1 VAHSCIGTA
10 IEQVDESKSRVV
22 IYCNQINS
30 MKMKYLFLIAVLFV
44 IASCKKEVEVDIPDL
59 DVTLE
64 KTTFNVKDTIVFNFT
79 GKANIIT
86 FYSGEPG
93 KEYEFKDRFTVDG
106 RPEMQFTSYSQNG
119 PQFNTLQLMVSSDF
133 KNVFDVESLN
143 QATWKDIT
151 SRATLSTG
159 TDNTPSGIIDL
170 SDVTIPDTPVYIA
183 FRYTGKK
190 STTVSQPTW
199 TIKNVVV
206 NNRLENGS
214 TVQIANSSNL
224 SWGTIDVLNN
234 TKSWSATTTQIQIA
248 GGAIGTDDNDD
259 WIISKPLSLNRIQ
272 RSLGISV
279 RSNPTTLQTSYIFP
293 GYSTPGTYTVTFE
306 AINANRWDSK
316 TIIKEFTITVQ

>member
-1 VAHSCIGTA
+1 
-10 IEQVDESKSRVV
+10 
-22 IYCNQINS
+22 
-30 MKMKYLFLIAVLFV
+30 MKYLLLISALFT
-44 IASCKKEVEVDIPDL
+44 IFSCKKEVEVDAPDFDVML
-59 DVTLE
+59 D

-79 GKANIIT
+79 GSANIIT

-93 KEYEFKDRFTVDG
+93 KEYEFKDRFIVDG
-106 RPEMQFTSYSQNG
+106 KPEMQFTSWSQFG
-119 PQFNTLQLMVSSDF
+119 PQPNTLQLMVSSDF
-133 KNVFDVESLN
+133 KNSFDVEALN

-170 SDVTIPDTPVYIA
+170 SDVTSPDTPVFVA

-190 STTVSQPTW
+190 ATVSQPTW

-214 TVQIANSSNL
+214 VVQIANSSNL
-224 SWGTIDVLNN
+224 SWGAINVLN
-234 TKSWSATTTQIQIA
+234 SARAWSATTTQIQIA
-248 GGAIGTDDNDD
+248 GGPIDTDDNDD
-259 WIISKPLSLNRIQ
+259 WIISKPLSLNQIQ
-272 RSLGISV
+272 RSLGASV
-279 RSNPTTLQTSYIFP
+279 RTNPTTLQTRYTFP

-316 TIIKEFTITVQ
+316 MVLKEFTITVQ